1 MNKYYAEQ
9 ISNTNYIYGL
19 KDVPDEEY
27 DISVQNYVFMDK
39 ELPNIISNY
48 FIANEVNIH
57 YFCSVI
63 WNKIDYKEDNYNVY
77 DYDPDPKC
85 IVYVDNLSQNLI
97 NKYLHI
103 VQTLG
108 DLYEPTTEY
117 KHFNPALEKIPLS
130 TFIKS
135 MGNENIIMEIKSL
148 QSQYN
153 E

>member
-19 KDVPDEEY
+19 EDVPDEEY
-27 DISVQNYVFMDK
+27 DISVQNYVFMD
-39 ELPNIISNY
+39 
-48 FIANEVNIH
+48 
-57 YFCSVI
+57 
-63 WNKIDYKEDNYNVY
+63 NVY